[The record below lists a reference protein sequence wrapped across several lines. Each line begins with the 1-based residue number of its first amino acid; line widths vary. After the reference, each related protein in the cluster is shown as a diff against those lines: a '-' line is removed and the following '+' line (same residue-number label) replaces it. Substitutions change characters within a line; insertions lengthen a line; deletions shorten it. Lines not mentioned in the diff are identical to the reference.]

1 MNVSGIRP
9 YAGFYQYNS
18 IKINELRAHQVE
30 VEAPAEEVAAV
41 DPVVE
46 ETKRQEEQAA
56 IQAKQT
62 FDSYDFAQQYQPDE
76 EYELKGVD
84 SEISKLDAE
93 KAVSDLDKDQML
105 MQYQYFVGSQP
116 NAGVTPIP
124 KEDAP
129 LIPRTGEN
137 FTL

>member
-18 IKINELRAHQVE
+18 IKINELRAQQVE
-30 VEAPAEEVAAV
+30 AETPVQEVPAV
-41 DPVVE
+41 DPAVE
-46 ETKRQEEQAA
+46 EQKRQEEQAA
-56 IQAKQT
+56 AREKQT
-62 FDSYDFAQQYQPDE
+62 FDSYAFAQQYKPDE
-76 EYELKGVD
+76 TYELKGVD

-105 MQYQYFVGSQP
+105 MQYQYFVGTKP
-116 NAGVTPIP
+116 ETGVTQVAQ
-124 KEDAP
+124 EQAAV
-129 LIPRTGEN
+129 PRTGEN

>member
-18 IKINELRAHQVE
+18 IKINELRAQQVE
-30 VEAPAEEVAAV
+30 AEEPVEQVAAV

-46 ETKRQEEQAA
+46 ETTRQEEQAA
-56 IQAKQT
+56 IRAKQT

-84 SEISKLDAE
+84 SEITKLDAE

-105 MQYQYFVGSQP
+105 MQYQYFVGKDP
-116 NAGVTPIP
+116 NLAVTPIAN
-124 KEDAP
+124 ENAAA
-129 LIPRTGEN
+129 PRTGEN